1 MTSIHIYITYFYC
14 GANVMKI
21 QLIGKSLLIV
31 LIAFMNFL
39 PSLVRANEVV
49 YSNEVVVLVY
59 HHIDDQ
65 VQGSVTISTKLFEKQ
80 LEAMQRKGYHFISMD
95 EFKSFKSEGTA
106 IPDNAVLVTFDD
118 GYESFYTNAFPILK
132 KMRIPAVNFVITKDL
147 DNPVGTLLPSLTR
160 EEIKKMRKEF
170 AGVDFQCHSDGLH
183 AMSNG
188 KPLLTN
194 KITQNGIT
202 ETDDEL
208 KQRVLTDTRTGLTKL
223 NELNGSKSVDS
234 YAYPFGSY
242 DDHTISYLLEA
253 GVKYAFT
260 TKSGITTKETDPMQ
274 IPRINAGSPFIRVH
288 SINNLIKQA
297 KRHQIQPMQ
306 S

>member
-1 MTSIHIYITYFYC
+1 M
-14 GANVMKI
+14 
-21 QLIGKSLLIV
+21 LIL

-39 PSLVRANEVV
+39 PSLVRANDVV

-65 VQGSVTISTKLFEKQ
+65 VQGSVTISTTLFEKQ

-95 EFKSFKSEGTA
+95 EFKSFKSEGAA

-118 GYESFYTNAFPILK
+118 GYKSFYTNAFPILK
-132 KMRIPAVNFVITKDL
+132 KMRIPAVNFVITKDM
-147 DNPVGTLLPSLTR
+147 DNPGGTLIPSLSR

-170 AGVDFQCHSDGLH
+170 AGIDFQCHSDALH
-183 AMSNG
+183 AMNNG

-194 KITQNGIT
+194 KISQNGIT
-202 ETDDEL
+202 ETDDEF
-208 KQRVLTDTRTGLTKL
+208 KQRILNDTRIGLAKL
-223 NELNGSKSVDS
+223 NEVNGSKSVDS

-242 DDHTISYLLEA
+242 DDHTITYLQEA
-253 GVKYAFT
+253 GVKFAFT
-260 TKSGITTKETDPMQ
+260 TKSGITMKDTDPMQ
-274 IPRINAGSPFIRVH
+274 IPRINAGSPFIRPH

-297 KRHQIQPMQ
+297 KRHQIQPI
-306 S
+306 

>member
-1 MTSIHIYITYFYC
+1 
-14 GANVMKI
+14 MKI
-21 QLIGKSLLIV
+21 QSVGISMLIL

-39 PSLVRANEVV
+39 PSLVRANDVI

-106 IPDNAVLVTFDD
+106 IHENAILVTFDD
-118 GYESFYTNAFPILK
+118 GYKSFYTNAFPILK

-147 DNPVGTLLPSLTR
+147 DNPAGTLLPSLSR
-160 EEIKKMRKEF
+160 EEIRKMRKEY
-170 AGVDFQCHSDGLH
+170 AGIDFQCHSDGLH

-194 KITQNGIT
+194 KITQNGVT
-202 ETDDEL
+202 ETDDEF
-208 KQRVLTDTRTGLTKL
+208 KVRVLNDSRTGLSKL
-223 NELNGSKSVDS
+223 IELNGSKTVDS

-242 DDHTISYLLEA
+242 DDQTITYLQEV
-253 GVKYAFT
+253 GVKFAFT

-274 IPRINAGSPFIRVH
+274 IPRINAGSPFIRAH

-297 KRHQIQPMQ
+297 KRHQIHPIQ

>member
-1 MTSIHIYITYFYC
+1 M
-14 GANVMKI
+14 
-21 QLIGKSLLIV
+21 LIL

-39 PSLVRANEVV
+39 PSLVRANDVV

-65 VQGSVTISTKLFEKQ
+65 VQGSVTISTKLFERQ

-95 EFKSFKSEGTA
+95 EFKNFKSEGTA

-118 GYESFYTNAFPILK
+118 GYKSFYTNAFPILK

-147 DNPVGTLLPSLTR
+147 DNPGGTLLPSLSR
-160 EEIKKMRKEF
+160 EDIKKMRKEF
-170 AGVDFQCHSDGLH
+170 AGIDFQCHSDGLH

-194 KITQNGIT
+194 KITQNGLT
-202 ETDDEL
+202 ETDDEF
-208 KQRVLTDTRTGLTKL
+208 KQRILNDTHTGLSKL
-223 NELNGSKSVDS
+223 IEVNGSKSVDS

-242 DDHTISYLLEA
+242 DNQTITYLQEA
-253 GVKYAFT
+253 GVKFAFT
-260 TKSGITTKETDPMQ
+260 TKQGITTKETDSMQ
-274 IPRINAGSPFIRVH
+274 IPRINAGSPFIRPH

-297 KRHQIQPMQ
+297 MRHQIQPIQ

>member
-1 MTSIHIYITYFYC
+1 MTIYSYIYITC
-14 GANVMKI
+14 GANLMKI
-21 QLIGKSLLIV
+21 QLLWKSMLIL

-39 PSLVRANEVV
+39 PSLVRANDVV

-65 VQGSVTISTKLFEKQ
+65 VQGSVTISTTLFEKQ

-118 GYESFYTNAFPILK
+118 GYKSFYTNAFPILK
-132 KMRIPAVNFVITKDL
+132 KMKIPAVNFVITKDM
-147 DNPVGTLLPSLTR
+147 DNPGGTLLPSLSR

-170 AGVDFQCHSDGLH
+170 AGIDFQCHSDALH
-183 AMSNG
+183 AMNNG
-188 KPLLTN
+188 KPLLSN

-202 ETDDEL
+202 ETDDEF
-208 KQRVLTDTRTGLTKL
+208 KQRILNDTRTGLAKL
-223 NELNGSKSVDS
+223 IEVNGSKSVDS

-242 DDHTISYLLEA
+242 DDHTIAYLQEA
-253 GVKYAFT
+253 GVKFAFT
-260 TKSGITTKETDPMQ
+260 TKSGITMKDTDPMQ
-274 IPRINAGSPFIRVH
+274 IPRINAGSPFIRPH

-297 KRHQIQPMQ
+297 KRHQIQPI
-306 S
+306 

>member
-1 MTSIHIYITYFYC
+1 
-14 GANVMKI
+14 
-21 QLIGKSLLIV
+21 
-31 LIAFMNFL
+31 MNFL
-39 PSLVRANEVV
+39 PSLVRANDVV

-65 VQGSVTISTKLFEKQ
+65 IQGSVTISTKLFEKQ

-118 GYESFYTNAFPILK
+118 GYKSFYTNAFPILK

-147 DNPVGTLLPSLTR
+147 DNPGETPLPSLSR

-170 AGVDFQCHSDGLH
+170 AGIDFQCHSDALH
-183 AMSNG
+183 AMNNG

-202 ETDDEL
+202 ETDDEF
-208 KQRVLTDTRTGLTKL
+208 KQRILNDTRTGLSKL
-223 NELNGSKSVDS
+223 IEVNGSKSVDS

-242 DDHTISYLLEA
+242 DNQTITYLQEA
-253 GVKYAFT
+253 GVKFAFT
-260 TKSGITTKETDPMQ
+260 TKQGITTKETDSMQ
-274 IPRINAGSPFIRVH
+274 IPRINAGSPFIRPH

-297 KRHQIQPMQ
+297 KRHQIQPIQ

>member
-1 MTSIHIYITYFYC
+1 
-14 GANVMKI
+14 MKI
-21 QLIGKSLLIV
+21 QSVGISMLIL

-39 PSLVRANEVV
+39 PSLVRANDVI

-106 IPDNAVLVTFDD
+106 IHDNAILVTFDD
-118 GYESFYTNAFPILK
+118 GYKSFYTNAFPILK

-147 DNPVGTLLPSLTR
+147 DNPAGTLLPSLSR
-160 EEIKKMRKEF
+160 EEIRKMRKEY
-170 AGVDFQCHSDGLH
+170 AGIDFQCHSDGLH

-194 KITQNGIT
+194 KITQNGVT
-202 ETDDEL
+202 ETDDEF
-208 KQRVLTDTRTGLTKL
+208 KVRVLNDSRTGLSKL
-223 NELNGSKSVDS
+223 IELNGSKTVDS

-242 DDHTISYLLEA
+242 DDQTITYLQEV
-253 GVKYAFT
+253 GVKFAFT

-274 IPRINAGSPFIRVH
+274 IPRINAGSPFIRAH

-297 KRHQIQPMQ
+297 KRHQIHPIQ

>member
-1 MTSIHIYITYFYC
+1 M
-14 GANVMKI
+14 
-21 QLIGKSLLIV
+21 LIL

-39 PSLVRANEVV
+39 PSLVRANDVV

-118 GYESFYTNAFPILK
+118 GYKSFYTNAFPILK
-132 KMRIPAVNFVITKDL
+132 KMRVPAVNFVITKDL
-147 DNPVGTLLPSLTR
+147 DNPGGTPLPSLSR
-160 EEIKKMRKEF
+160 EEIMKMRNEF
-170 AGVDFQCHSDGLH
+170 AGIDFQCHSDALH

-194 KITQNGIT
+194 KITLNGII
-202 ETDDEL
+202 ETNDEF
-208 KQRVLTDTRTGLTKL
+208 KQRILNDTRTGLSKL
-223 NELNGSKSVDS
+223 IEVNGSKSVDS

-242 DDHTISYLLEA
+242 DDVTISYLQEA
-253 GVKYAFT
+253 GVKFAFT
-260 TKSGITTKETDPMQ
+260 TKPGITMKETDPMQ
-274 IPRINAGSPFIRVH
+274 IPRINAGSPFIRPH

-297 KRHQIQPMQ
+297 KRHQLQPLQ

>member
-1 MTSIHIYITYFYC
+1 
-14 GANVMKI
+14 MKI
-21 QLIGKSLLIV
+21 QLLWKSMLIL

-39 PSLVRANEVV
+39 PSLVRANDVV

-65 VQGSVTISTKLFEKQ
+65 VQGSVTISTTLFEKQ

-118 GYESFYTNAFPILK
+118 GYKSFYTNAFPILK
-132 KMRIPAVNFVITKDL
+132 KMKIPAVNFVITKDM
-147 DNPVGTLLPSLTR
+147 DNPGGTLLPSLSR

-170 AGVDFQCHSDGLH
+170 AGIDFQCHSDALH
-183 AMSNG
+183 AMNNG
-188 KPLLTN
+188 KPLLSN

-202 ETDDEL
+202 ETDDEF
-208 KQRVLTDTRTGLTKL
+208 KQRILNDTRTGLAKL
-223 NELNGSKSVDS
+223 IEVNGSKSVDS

-242 DDHTISYLLEA
+242 DDHTIAYLQEA
-253 GVKYAFT
+253 GVKFAFT
-260 TKSGITTKETDPMQ
+260 TKSGITMKDTDPMQ
-274 IPRINAGSPFIRVH
+274 IPRINAGSPFIRPH

-297 KRHQIQPMQ
+297 KRHQIQPI
-306 S
+306 